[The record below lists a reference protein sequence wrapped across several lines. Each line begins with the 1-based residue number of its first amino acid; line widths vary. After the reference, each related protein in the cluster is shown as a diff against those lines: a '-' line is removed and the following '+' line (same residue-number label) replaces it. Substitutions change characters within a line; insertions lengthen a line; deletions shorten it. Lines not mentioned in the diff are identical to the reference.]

1 LFSSNPFTQEDLMP
15 APITMPQ
22 LGESVTEGTIARWL
36 KAEGDEV
43 EKDEPLCEVDTD
55 KVSAELPSP
64 FAGKIEKLLIS
75 EGTTV
80 DVGTEIAL
88 MALDGAGAA
97 ADEKPSDG
105 EALTREDAAAEAPT
119 EEFPVAETKAQPGVE
134 HGEKQRAVAGVR
146 SSSDGHRE
154 LESAET
160 LRLTRS
166 SPVVR
171 RLAEEYDVDIAEIP
185 GTGTGGRVTK
195 KDIEGYVEG
204 REEEYASPGL
214 RDKREAF
221 ATPEEEAAPAR
232 EESGAPREF
241 EREPAPEWV
250 GAYEGDRVVELSSI
264 RRAIANR
271 MATSKREIPHA
282 WTMVEV
288 DVTGLVALREGV
300 KEEFESREGVK
311 LTYLPFIVKAVVES
325 IKEHPVLNSG
335 WHGDRIVLRKR
346 TNIGV
351 AVDLEDALIVPVIR
365 DADEL
370 NTLGLARKIDDL
382 VRRARSK
389 QLSSEDVSGGTFT
402 VNNPGAL
409 GSVVSVPIINH
420 PQAAILS
427 AEAIVKRPVVLDD
440 AIAVRSVMNLEVSFD
455 HRILDGGVA
464 LRFLNAVKRR
474 LEGYGP
480 ESEIG

>member
-1 LFSSNPFTQEDLMP
+1 
-15 APITMPQ
+15 MPQ
-22 LGESVTEGTIARWL
+22 LGESVTQGTIARWL

-80 DVGTEIAL
+80 DVGTKIAL

-97 ADEKPSDG
+97 AEEEFSDG
-105 EALTREDAAAEAPT
+105 EAPTREDTAAKAST
-119 EEFPVAETKAQPGVE
+119 EEFPAAEAEAQPAVE
-134 HGEKQRAVAGVR
+134 HGEKQRAVAAGAR
-146 SSSDGHRE
+146 GSSDGHRGV
-154 LESAET
+154 ESAET

-171 RLAEEYDVDIAEIP
+171 RLAEEYEVDIAEIS

-204 REEEYASPGL
+204 REEEYAP
-214 RDKREAF
+214 
-221 ATPEEEAAPAR
+221 PEEEAAPAR
-232 EESGAPREF
+232 EF
-241 EREPAPEWV
+241 EREPAPERV
-250 GAYEGDRVVELSSI
+250 EVHEGDRVVELTSI

-271 MATSKREIPHA
+271 MAKSKREIPHA
-282 WTMVEV
+282 WTMVEA
-288 DVTGLVALREGV
+288 DVTGLVALRERV
-300 KEEFESREGVK
+300 KEVFESREGVK

-325 IKEHPVLNSG
+325 LKEHPVLNSV
-335 WHGDRIVLRKR
+335 WDEARIVLRKR
-346 TNIGV
+346 MNVGV

-382 VRRARSK
+382 VKRARSK
-389 QLSSEDVSGGTFT
+389 QLSPEDVSGGTFT

-427 AEAIVKRPVVLDD
+427 ADAIVKRPVVVDD
-440 AIAVRSVMNLEVSFD
+440 AIAVRSVMNLVVSFD
-455 HRILDGGVA
+455 HRILDGGAA

>member
-1 LFSSNPFTQEDLMP
+1 MAT
-15 APITMPQ
+15 AVTMPQ

-80 DVGTEIAL
+80 DVGTEIVL
-88 MALDGAGAA
+88 MTVDGAKGA
-97 ADEKPSDG
+97 ADEESPAE
-105 EALTREDAAAEAPT
+105 EAPAREDAAAEAPT
-119 EEFPVAETKAQPGVE
+119 EEFPAAETEAQPDKD
-134 HGEKQRAVAGVR
+134 GEKQRAVAEARAGTRAEARAEAR
-146 SSSDGHRE
+146 SGGDGRE
-154 LESAET
+154 TVESAET

-171 RLAEEYDVDIAEIP
+171 RLAEEHDVDIAEIS

-195 KDIEGYVEG
+195 KDIEGYIEE
-204 REEEYASPGL
+204 REEEYETPGL
-214 RDKREAF
+214 REEREAF
-221 ATPEEEAAPAR
+221 APPEPEAVSTRAERAAR
-232 EESGAPREF
+232 EP
-241 EREPAPEWV
+241 ERAEV
-250 GAYEGDRVVELSSI
+250 YEGDQIVELTSI

-271 MATSKREIPHA
+271 MSQSKREAPHA
-282 WTMVEV
+282 WTMVEA
-288 DVTGLVALREGV
+288 DVTGLVGLRKRV
-300 KEEFESREGVK
+300 KEEFESREGVR
-311 LTYLPFIVKAVVES
+311 LTYLPFLVKAVVES
-325 IKEHPVLNSG
+325 LKEHPILNSV
-335 WHGDRIVLRKR
+335 WDGDRILLRKR
-346 TNIGV
+346 INIGV
-351 AVDLEDALIVPVIR
+351 AVDLEDALIVPVIP

-370 NTLGLARKIDDL
+370 NILGLARKIDDV
-382 VRRARSK
+382 VRRARNG
-389 QLSSEDVSGGTFT
+389 QLAPDDVSGGTFT

-420 PQAAILS
+420 PQAAILA
-427 AEAIVKRPVVLDD
+427 AEAVVKRPVVVDD
-440 AIAVRSVMNLEVSFD
+440 AIAVRSMMNLEVSFD
-455 HRILDGGVA
+455 HRILDGGAA

-474 LEGYGP
+474 LEGYTV